1 MLRNPERR
9 EAMDQTL
16 RNLVARIAET
26 SADFPTNA
34 NLREDLNVDS
44 VRALELIFEVERE
57 FSIRVPEQRYGE
69 VRTFADL
76 LRVVSSIKGVA

>member
-1 MLRNPERR
+1 
-9 EAMDQTL
+9 MDQTL

-26 SADFPTNA
+26 TADFPLEA
-34 NLREDLNVDS
+34 HLRDDLKVDS
-44 VRALELIFEVERE
+44 VRALELIFEVEKE

-76 LRVVSSIKGVA
+76 VKVVGSLKGS

>member
-1 MLRNPERR
+1 
-9 EAMDQTL
+9 MDQTL
-16 RNLVARIAET
+16 RNLVAKIAET
-26 SADFPTNA
+26 SADFPPDA
-34 NLREDLNVDS
+34 HLRDDLNVDS

-76 LRVVSSIKGVA
+76 VKVVGSLKAG

>member
-1 MLRNPERR
+1 MDDKLR
-9 EAMDQTL
+9 TI
-16 RNLVARIAET
+16 VAKIAET
-26 SADFPTNA
+26 SADFPPDA
-34 NLREDLNVDS
+34 SLRDDLSVDS

-76 LRVVSSIKGVA
+76 VKVVSSIKAA

>member
-1 MLRNPERR
+1 MDDKLR
-9 EAMDQTL
+9 TI
-16 RNLVARIAET
+16 VAKIAEI
-26 SADFPTNA
+26 SADFPPDA
-34 NLREDLNVDS
+34 NLRDDLGVDS

-76 LRVVSSIKGVA
+76 SKVVSSIKAA

>member
-1 MLRNPERR
+1 
-9 EAMDQTL
+9 MDQTL
-16 RNLVARIAET
+16 RNIVAKIAET
-26 SADFPTNA
+26 AADFPTTA
-34 NLREDLNVDS
+34 NLRDDLNVDS

-76 LRVVSSIKGVA
+76 LQVVGALKGA